1 VVRAGDS
8 ESPGVSEG
16 GCVMNRKRIDYSFI
30 EEGQG
35 KECIVPPAFVNE
47 IRNSWSKDTAYPK
60 CADQWNKCNPS
71 LGQCAV
77 TALVVQDYLGGII
90 KFNRYNN
97 HFFNEIRGKVVDLAF
112 DQFLRQGVE
121 IDFSDATEVTRDWI
135 LHGEGSKQSRTWE
148 RYIRLTISVKIQKEK
163 K

>member
-1 VVRAGDS
+1 MVRPGDS
-8 ESPGVSEG
+8 EGSRESEG
-16 GCVMNRKRIDYSFI
+16 DVMDRK
-30 EEGQG
+30 QG
-35 KECIVPPAFVNE
+35 IVPPAFFDE

-60 CADQWNKCNPS
+60 CADQWDKCNPS

-77 TALVVQDYLGGII
+77 TALIVQDRLGGII
-90 KFNRYNN
+90 KFNRPNN
-97 HFFNEIRGKVVDLAF
+97 HFFNEIRGKVVDLTI

-135 LHGEGSKQSRTWE
+135 LHGEGSARSRTWE
-148 RYIRLTISVKIQKEK
+148 RYICLTISVKMLKEK